1 MGSLSRDLDLPYVA
15 AKAAVELDSGLNSGD
30 DLPGL
35 RSLRQY
41 LQQWVSVPEFPWL
54 TDALRKELLLD
65 CRSEQ
70 DHRLNASNDVELA
83 VLAAC
88 DEAGLQHVRDHGGL
102 RAVAQ
107 VVLDTLDNCLPD
119 ESAAGE
125 GSELPPA
132 VPGTGDVANRK
143 LRDPSLP
150 SKDVVVQFCISL
162 SSEILESQQQLA
174 DGSEARFYF

>member
-1 MGSLSRDLDLPYVA
+1 M
-15 AKAAVELDSGLNSGD
+15 
-30 DLPGL
+30 
-35 RSLRQY
+35 
-41 LQQWVSVPEFPWL
+41 

-65 CRSEQ
+65 LRSRQ
-70 DHRLNASNDVELA
+70 DDRLNASIDVEQA

-88 DEAGLQHVRDHGGL
+88 DQAGLQHVRDQGGL

-125 GSELPPA
+125 SSKLSPA
-132 VPGTGDVANRK
+132 VPGTDDVARRK
-143 LRDPSLP
+143 LRDTSLP

-162 SSEILESQQQLA
+162 SSEILESQQLLP
-174 DGSEARFYF
+174 DNSEARFYF